1 MCFFVLSVREQVKAA
16 VLDPENEF
24 NVERTLTKDDV
35 RKLIVV
41 SSHLDPPA

>member
-1 MCFFVLSVREQVKAA
+1 MKAA

-35 RKLIVV
+35 KKTDRG
-41 SSHLDPPA
+41 